1 MNEVWK
7 PIKGTCCNYLNEAIN
22 KLAVGRY
29 MTKIQ
34 AIEYHF
40 PKKRMLNDPTNR
52 LTKKL
57 GISARYIADKDETA
71 SDLAIQAAEKLF
83 ENGVCKRSEIDFLL
97 FCTQTPDY
105 ILPTTAC
112 IIQEKLKLPTNCGAL
127 DFNLG
132 CSGFVYGLS
141 LAKGLIESGQA
152 KKVLLL
158 TADSYSKLINE
169 HDISTSLLFG
179 DAAAATLITESSD
192 VNNLGP
198 FVFGTDGRGAK
209 DLIVYAGGFR
219 EPMHTAASIEYE
231 DEKGNVRSR
240 SNLYMNGSEVF
251 NFAMRE
257 VPKAIDELLAKE
269 NTTLDDYD
277 YFIFHQAN
285 KYMLEALRRRI
296 NIDKNKF
303 SIQLDDCGNTVSS
316 TIPIAL
322 KKEMEL
328 GQIKNGDKILL
339 VGFGVGLSWSVTS
352 IRLSY

>member
-1 MNEVWK
+1 
-7 PIKGTCCNYLNEAIN
+7 
-22 KLAVGRY
+22 

-40 PKKRMLNDPTNR
+40 PKKQILNDPTNK

-57 GISARYIADKDETA
+57 GISSRYIVDKDETA

-83 ENGVCKRSEIDFLL
+83 ETGICNKSEIDFLL

-132 CSGFVYGLS
+132 CSGFIYGLS

-158 TADSYSKLINE
+158 TADTYSKLINE
-169 HDISTSLLFG
+169 NDISTSLLFG
-179 DAAAATLITESSD
+179 DAAAATLITKSSD
-192 VNNLGP
+192 INNLGP
-198 FVFGTDGRGAK
+198 FIFGTDGGGAE
-209 DLIVYAGGFR
+209 DLIVYAGGSR
-219 EPMHTAASIEYE
+219 EPMNAEALIEYE
-231 DEKGNVRSR
+231 DEKGNRRSR
-240 SNLYMNGSEVF
+240 SNLYMNGSGVF

-257 VPKAIDELLAKE
+257 VPKAIDGLLTKD
-269 NTTLDDYD
+269 NTTLNDYD

-296 NIDKNKF
+296 KIDKNKF

-328 GQIKNGDKILL
+328 GNIKDGNKILL

-352 IRLSY
+352 IRVSY

>member
-1 MNEVWK
+1 MTT
-7 PIKGTCCNYLNEAIN
+7 IK
-22 KLAVGRY
+22 
-29 MTKIQ
+29 

-40 PKKRMLNDPTNR
+40 PTNYITNDPHNK

-57 GISARYIADKDETA
+57 GISTRYIAEQDETA

-83 ENGVCKRSEIDFLL
+83 AKGICQKGEIDFLL
-97 FCTQTPDY
+97 FCTQAPDY

-112 IIQEKLKLPTNCGAL
+112 IIQEKLKLRTSCGAL

-132 CSGFVYGLS
+132 CSGFIYGLA

-158 TADSYSKLINE
+158 TADTYSKFIHKDDLG
-169 HDISTSLLFG
+169 TSLLFG

-192 VNNLGP
+192 EGVGP
-198 FVFGTDGRGAK
+198 FVYGTDGGGAK
-209 DLIVYAGGFR
+209 DLIIYAGGAR
-219 EPMHTAASIEYE
+219 EPMDSEALIEVA
-231 DEKGNVRSR
+231 DEKGNIRTR

-257 VPKAIDELLAKE
+257 VPKAIADLLHKE
-269 NTTLDDYD
+269 QTTLNDYD

-285 KYMLEALRRRI
+285 AYMLEALRRRLG
-296 NIDKNKF
+296 IDKTKF
-303 SIQLDDCGNTVSS
+303 SIQLKDCGNTVSS

-322 KKEMEL
+322 KREIE
-328 GQIKNGDKILL
+328 QRNIKNGNNVLL
-339 VGFGVGLSWSVTS
+339 VGFGVGLSWGVCAIKISA
-352 IRLSY
+352 

>member
-1 MNEVWK
+1 MTI
-7 PIKGTCCNYLNEAIN
+7 IK
-22 KLAVGRY
+22 
-29 MTKIQ
+29 

-40 PKKRMLNDPTNR
+40 PTNQIANDPNNK
-52 LTKKL
+52 LTKKI
-57 GISARYIADKDETA
+57 GISTRYIAGKEETA

-83 ENGVCKRSEIDFLL
+83 EKGVCKKSEIDFLL
-97 FCTQTPDY
+97 FCTQAPDY

-112 IIQEKLKLPTNCGAL
+112 IIQEKLKLPTSCGAL

-152 KKVLLL
+152 KNVLLL
-158 TADSYSKLINE
+158 TADTYSKFIHEN
-169 HDISTSLLFG
+169 DISTSILFG

-192 VNNLGP
+192 VKNLGP
-198 FVFGTDGRGAK
+198 FVFGTDGSGAEE
-209 DLIVYAGGFR
+209 LIIFAGGSR
-219 EPMHTAASIEYE
+219 EPLDSEALLEFE
-231 DEKGNVRSR
+231 DEKGNIRTR

-257 VPKAIDELLAKE
+257 VPKAIANLLKKE
-269 NTTLDDYD
+269 NTTLNDYD

-296 NIDKNKF
+296 NIDEDKF
-303 SIQLDDCGNTVSS
+303 SIQLNDCGNTVSS

-322 KKEMEL
+322 QKEIEL
-328 GQIKNGDKILL
+328 GHIKNGDKILL
-339 VGFGVGLSWSVTS
+339 AGFGVGLSWGVCS
-352 IRLSY
+352 IRIR

>member
-1 MNEVWK
+1 MTT
-7 PIKGTCCNYLNEAIN
+7 IK
-22 KLAVGRY
+22 
-29 MTKIQ
+29 

-40 PKKRMLNDPTNR
+40 PTNQIANDPNNK
-52 LTKKL
+52 LTKKI
-57 GISARYIADKDETA
+57 GISTRYIAGKDETA

-83 ENGVCKRSEIDFLL
+83 EKGVCKKSEIDFLL
-97 FCTQTPDY
+97 FCTQAPDY

-112 IIQEKLKLPTNCGAL
+112 IIQEKLKLPTSCGAL

-152 KKVLLL
+152 KNVLLL
-158 TADSYSKLINE
+158 TADTYSKFIHKN
-169 HDISTSLLFG
+169 DFSTSILFG

-192 VNNLGP
+192 VKNLGP
-198 FVFGTDGRGAK
+198 FVFGTDGSGAEE
-209 DLIVYAGGFR
+209 LIIFAGGSR
-219 EPMHTAASIEYE
+219 EPLDSEALLEFE
-231 DEKGNVRSR
+231 DEKGNIRTR

-257 VPKAIDELLAKE
+257 VPKAIANLLKKE
-269 NTTLDDYD
+269 NTTLNDYD

-296 NIDKNKF
+296 NIDEDKF
-303 SIQLDDCGNTVSS
+303 SIQLNDCGNTVSS

-322 KKEMEL
+322 QKEIEL
-328 GQIKNGDKILL
+328 GHIKNGDKILL
-339 VGFGVGLSWSVTS
+339 AGFGVGLSWGVCS
-352 IRLSY
+352 IRIR